1 MNHRWAFHIYSHTQT
16 SFSDERCWQH
26 WIFLLH
32 IDRHIETLGTEDIL
46 DYLGVSWH
54 VNFLS
59 AIWCCNC
66 PMFYI
71 FIWLYLDGL
80 LYWNCH
86 FWRTVS
92 FGGSSADNLQKPQTE
107 FVFYNFPME
116 HPCNNNSFSR
126 SGKSFQQYIK
136 IFRHRDLQVRCVPQV
151 APFLTTASLH
161 QLDLKR
167 HGSSERVF
175 P

>member
-1 MNHRWAFHIYSHTQT
+1 MS
-16 SFSDERCWQH
+16 
-26 WIFLLH
+26 
-32 IDRHIETLGTEDIL
+32 TL
-46 DYLGVSWH
+46 S
-54 VNFLS
+54 
-59 AIWCCNC
+59 
-66 PMFYI
+66 
-71 FIWLYLDGL
+71 L
-80 LYWNCH
+80 LYAVVIVLCFIYFFGCIWMVCCSGIVIYEE
-86 FWRTVS
+86 TVS

-136 IFRHRDLQVRCVPQV
+136 IFRHHDLQVRCVPKV

-175 P
+175 PWIFRVFST